1 MDTGTELCFGTG
13 ENCRAREGA
22 STVRVRHTETAL
34 PGAAGVVEG
43 LGEVVFFHLVVA
55 ERCVKSF
62 GQKRMRGSY
71 WSMKR
76 WT

>member
-1 MDTGTELCFGTG
+1 MDMGTELCFETG

-34 PGAAGVVEG
+34 PGAVGVVEG

-55 ERCVKSF
+55 GRCVRSF
-62 GQKRMRGSY
+62 GGGRK
-71 WSMKR
+71 
-76 WT
+76 